1 MIALKPWWSARWETV
16 EPEEEFDASCED
28 DYNDPSDSEL
38 LDYEE
43 RYELYR

>member
-1 MIALKPWWSARWETV
+1 MTALKPWWSARWETV
-16 EPEEEFDASCED
+16 EPEEDDASCKD

-43 RYELYR
+43 RYEIYQ